1 MEEEK
6 KLYPMKFVPIEEAG
20 GDVVQIADLG
30 YLDSEIRNGWLAA
43 SSISEVMEM
52 YMDRVVGEGVFG
64 YYGRQFP
71 VTIRFRDING
81 CTPLVVHPDDV
92 IAEERFDFLGKSKLW
107 YVVSAA
113 PGAKFHLGFK
123 RDVSSAEFYD
133 ACQKGTVDALLN
145 TVEVRAGDSYF
156 IYPGLVHAAQGDLT
170 IAEISES
177 SPLDF
182 RLFTWGAA
190 QTADDFDSELTLEA
204 AFDFIDYGRYNPDAE
219 GTVRPDL
226 HEDEAGN
233 TTRLTDNP
241 EFTVH
246 EVRLKDAL
254 HVFCEKFG
262 SFVTYT
268 CLSGEAV
275 IQTEI
280 DGEKETYSVKPG
292 ETILIPAEVPDF
304 FLMPAAKNTVLL
316 ETMVEAQ
323 DVVDRYIAS
332 DDDSDNDVEASDIDS
347 SSPLN

>member
-6 KLYPMKFVPIEEAG
+6 KLYPMKFVPVEEG
-20 GDVVQIADLG
+20 DGDVVQIADLG

-43 SSISEVMEM
+43 SSISEVMDM

-71 VTIRFRDING
+71 VTIRFRDIKG
-81 CTPLVVHPDDV
+81 RTPLLVHPDDV
-92 IAEERFDFLGKSKLW
+92 IAEERFDFLGKAKLW

-113 PGAKFHLGFK
+113 PGAKFFLGFK
-123 RDVSSAEFYD
+123 RDVTSSEFYD
-133 ACQKGTVDALLN
+133 GCCKGTVESLLN
-145 TVEVRAGDSYF
+145 PVEVKAGDSYF
-156 IYPGLVHAAQGDLT
+156 INPGLVHAADGEMT

-182 RLFTWGAA
+182 RLFTWGEGGS
-190 QTADDFDSELTLEA
+190 ADEFDSGLTLEA
-204 AFDFIDYGRYNPDAE
+204 AFDFIDYGKYRPYANGA
-219 GTVRPDL
+219 VRPDI

-246 EVRLKDAL
+246 EVKLKDAL

-268 CLSGEAV
+268 CLSGQAV
-275 IQTEI
+275 IQAET
-280 DGEKETYSVKPG
+280 DGKKETYSIGPR

-304 FLMPAAKNTVLL
+304 FLMPAAGGTVLL

-323 DVVDRYIAS
+323 DVVDKYIAS
-332 DDDSDNDVEASDIDS
+332 DVDDDAEASDIDG

>member
-6 KLYPMKFVPIEEAG
+6 KLYPMKFVPIEEAKG
-20 GDVVQIADLG
+20 EVVQIADLG

-43 SSISEVMEM
+43 SSIGEVMEM

-71 VTIRFRDING
+71 VTIRFRDIQG
-81 CTPLVVHPDDV
+81 RTPLMVHPDDV
-92 IAEERFDFLGKSKLW
+92 IAEERFDMLGKSKLW
-107 YVVSAA
+107 YVLSAA
-113 PGAKFHLGFK
+113 PGARLFLGFK
-123 RDVSSAEFYD
+123 RDVSSAEFYEG
-133 ACQKGTVDALLN
+133 CRKGTVESLLN
-145 TVEVRAGDSYF
+145 PVEVKAGDSWF
-156 IYPGLVHAAQGDLT
+156 IYPGLVHAAQGDIT
-170 IAEISES
+170 IVEISES

-182 RLFTWGAA
+182 RLFTWGADRMV
-190 QTADDFDSELTLEA
+190 DDFDSELTLEA
-204 AFDFIDYGRYNPDAE
+204 AFDFIDYGKYHPYVSEAAASE
-219 GTVRPDL
+219 L

-254 HVFCEKFG
+254 HVYCEKFG

-275 IQTEI
+275 IQAEV
-280 DGEKETYSVKPG
+280 DGVKETYSVKPM
-292 ETILIPAEVPDF
+292 ETILIPVEVPDF
-304 FLMPAAKNTVLL
+304 FLMPAARDTVLL

-323 DVVDRYIAS
+323 DAVDQYIAS
-332 DDDSDNDVEASDIDS
+332 DVDNDVESADIDG